1 MLPGAHDV
9 SPVGRPFLLSD
20 AQLRRSVAVDASERA
35 MARVLSKLESG
46 APIRIGVL
54 GSSVAM
60 SGGCQAEYQPHLR
73 CAQFDGLQ
81 VKKRFARGYGVVDDE
96 MKGLLHNSDRPVRGF
111 ILQLLDAINATWP
124 HREHRVIN
132 SAVDAWTAKAI
143 EPCLLSNEAL
153 LNSDLLLLE
162 LGSQSWH
169 SSQAAASERIVRKL
183 LARASGPPPA
193 MVMVTTR
200 QWCGRSVHGL
210 RRGERPVLLRTWE
223 GIEDIFASFCGAYGL
238 ACLSLRDAIFHDV
251 VASLPNFT
259 VADVAADCLHP
270 EQSRFGYHY
279 MADMLIHWLKRSW
292 RRYREGGGTPT
303 KAIVDPPRP
312 LPPALLPGNR
322 GSAGRMVWR
331 CYDLPAT
338 PATGDLALPNAP
350 DGAAEGPTAVARA
363 RRAVRGKLEVAWQA
377 ETGGAAAVSDTASC
391 DALRRC
397 VLRAAKTGDGTCLRG
412 RGHWQH
418 CTRALAPRAVNK
430 PGIVSVL
437 PGAAM
442 RLVVDTT
449 APVVGNGSA
458 LPQAALALTY
468 LASYER
474 MGLGVVSCVSG
485 CSCAPRTIDALH
497 FAQPATAAGGGG
509 GGAEGIGRNVSI
521 ATIAEIP
528 VSSARSCVVRLENKA
543 RGGGAIGGSPNAGGL
558 QVAKWKLLQVRVG
571 WELGL

>member
-20 AQLRRSVAVDASERA
+20 AQLRRSLAVDASERA

-223 GIEDIFASFCGAYGL
+223 GIEDIFASLCGAYGL
-238 ACLSLRDAIFHDV
+238 ACLCCATPSTTWSRASRTLRSPTLRPTACTPSNRASATTTWPTCSSATQAL
-251 VASLPNFT
+251 VAT
-259 VADVAADCLHP
+259 VP
-270 EQSRFGYHY
+270 R
-279 MADMLIHWLKRSW
+279 
-292 RRYREGGGTPT
+292 GGTPT

-458 LPQAALALTY
+458 LPQARSRSPTSRRTSAWVW
-468 LASYER
+468 ASSR
-474 MGLGVVSCVSG
+474 
-485 CSCAPRTIDALH
+485 A
-497 FAQPATAAGGGG
+497 
-509 GGAEGIGRNVSI
+509 
-521 ATIAEIP
+521 
-528 VSSARSCVVRLENKA
+528 
-543 RGGGAIGGSPNAGGL
+543 
-558 QVAKWKLLQVRVG
+558 
-571 WELGL
+571 